1 LCFILLTAEIS
12 FNVLGVFISLQAI
25 HTASENINLKEEQ
38 KAKNASSIGVIYN
51 RRLDDNSRGS
61 ISGKENATTYSNNVD
76 GPSTHIERDRWTIR
90 DSLGYHYYAY
100 AIAKFL
106 TNDDTKPP
114 ISIGIQAPWGGGK
127 TSLMRMVQNILDPG
141 ALREPE
147 NDKIIVEETKNKESK
162 YSTIDFQDISID
174 KPQDLLKELPLE
186 KFLHLIYYKQLCQ
199 STRVLLKKKIGMIC

>member
-1 LCFILLTAEIS
+1 
-12 FNVLGVFISLQAI
+12 
-25 HTASENINLKEEQ
+25 
-38 KAKNASSIGVIYN
+38 
-51 RRLDDNSRGS
+51 
-61 ISGKENATTYSNNVD
+61 
-76 GPSTHIERDRWTIR
+76 
-90 DSLGYHYYAY
+90 
-100 AIAKFL
+100 
-106 TNDDTKPP
+106 
-114 ISIGIQAPWGGGK
+114 
-127 TSLMRMVQNILDPG
+127 MRMVQNILDPG